1 MKRINVPEC
10 ATNLVEQLLSLLSY
24 GETSDL
30 NDKQLY
36 GVLLA
41 SAFTTNNK
49 SFINDILNIAS
60 DYVDAVTM
68 NAAKS
73 AASLINIE
81 FKHSNLPY
89 LESIITIENPDKE
102 YIRALHTPYTQVSEI
117 NNNQTPDL
125 DSQLYLLAASFIAD
139 FDRYVDIRSQ
149 LMQEKLVNNKPVSS
163 VVSSVVR
170 IAATV
175 NSISELIDNDSNIM
189 KRILVVDDEARMTR
203 MLKLS
208 LERTGKFI
216 VRTENKGANAI
227 NAARAFKPNLIL
239 LDVMMPDMDGED
251 VAAKI
256 KEDEELND
264 IKIVF
269 LTGLLTKDETCN
281 TGKKIGRFM
290 FLAKPVRD
298 DDLIN
303 CIENQIQTT
312 DHVKT
317 LERHLT
323 QCNTHGFS

>member
-1 MKRINVPEC
+1 MY
-10 ATNLVEQLLSLLSY
+10 Q
-24 GETSDL
+24 
-30 NDKQLY
+30 
-36 GVLLA
+36 
-41 SAFTTNNK
+41 
-49 SFINDILNIAS
+49 
-60 DYVDAVTM
+60 
-68 NAAKS
+68 S

-269 LTGLLTKDETCN
+269 LTGLLTTDETGN

-312 DHVKT
+312 VHVKT
-317 LERHLT
+317 QSGHCA